1 MGRCVYCHSVIT
13 KNDKSCYICG
23 DSVPKHIQLSQPKRR
38 PVSGLTNVVFVASL
52 AFTGYCFL
60 GDHKL
65 SLPVTLAIS
74 SALLLLRIAA
84 ERLVNK
90 NPQ

>member
-1 MGRCVYCHSVIT
+1 MGRCVYCHSVVT
-13 KNDKSCYICG
+13 KNDESCYGCG
-23 DSVPKHIQLSQPKRR
+23 DTVPKHVQFSPPKSR
-38 PVSGLTNVVFVASL
+38 PVSGLTNVVFLASL

-60 GDHKL
+60 GEPKL

-74 SALLLLRIAA
+74 SGLLLLRLAA

-90 NPQ
+90 KSQ